1 MAEKKTTKKAEQTAK
16 KTTKKEVK
24 EVETE
29 EVKEKEMDTSLAEEN
44 KEEWKE
50 IGRKIWDIVFW
61 VVFAAIALT
70 WVVDFFRVSDRKD
83 PMFCLSKKT
92 HTFEDGTV
100 EQCTG
105 LGYKVY
111 EYNRASLDSG
121 IQFGPFFI
129 KMKQPEDLSE

>member
-24 EVETE
+24 EVETV

>member
-1 MAEKKTTKKAEQTAK
+1 MAEKKSEKKAKTTSK
-16 KTTKKEVK
+16 KTTKKE
-24 EVETE
+24 
-29 EVKEKEMDTSLAEEN
+29 EVKEEVEVNEKDMDTSIAEES

-61 VVFAAIALT
+61 IVFAIVALT

-129 KMKQPEDLSE
+129 KMKQPENLSE

>member
-1 MAEKKTTKKAEQTAK
+1 MAEKKTTKKAPTNEK
-16 KTTKKEVK
+16 KETKKNAVK
-24 EVETE
+24 EETQ
-29 EVKEKEMDTSLAEEN
+29 EVKEMDTSIADES

-61 VVFAAIALT
+61 IVFAVVALT

-83 PMFCLSKKT
+83 PMFCLNKKT

-111 EYNRASLDSG
+111 EYNRSSLDSG

-129 KMKQPEDLSE
+129 KMKQPE

>member
-1 MAEKKTTKKAEQTAK
+1 MAEKKTTKKAPTNEKKETK
-16 KTTKKEVK
+16 KTAVK
-24 EVETE
+24 EETQ
-29 EVKEKEMDTSLAEEN
+29 EVKEMDTSIADES

-61 VVFAAIALT
+61 IVFAVVALT

-129 KMKQPEDLSE
+129 KMKQPENLSE

>member
-1 MAEKKTTKKAEQTAK
+1 MAEKKTTKKAPTNEKKETK
-16 KTTKKEVK
+16 KTAVKEETKEV
-24 EVETE
+24 
-29 EVKEKEMDTSLAEEN
+29 KEMDTSIADES

-61 VVFAAIALT
+61 IVFAVVALT

-83 PMFCLSKKT
+83 PMFCLNKKT

-111 EYNRASLDSG
+111 EYNRSSLDSG

-129 KMKQPEDLSE
+129 KMKQPE

>member
-1 MAEKKTTKKAEQTAK
+1 MAEKKSEKKAKTTSK
-16 KTTKKEVK
+16 KTTKKE
-24 EVETE
+24 
-29 EVKEKEMDTSLAEEN
+29 EVKEEVEVNEKDMDTSIAEES

-50 IGRKIWDIVFW
+50 IGRKIWDIVFC
-61 VVFAAIALT
+61 
-70 WVVDFFRVSDRKD
+70 RVSDRKD

-129 KMKQPEDLSE
+129 KMKQPENLSE

>member
-1 MAEKKTTKKAEQTAK
+1 MAEKKTTKKAPTNEKKETK
-16 KTTKKEVK
+16 KTAVK
-24 EVETE
+24 EETQ
-29 EVKEKEMDTSLAEEN
+29 EVKEMDTSIADES

-61 VVFAAIALT
+61 IVFAVVALT

-83 PMFCLSKKT
+83 PMFCLNKKT
-92 HTFEDGTV
+92 QTFEDGTV

-111 EYNRASLDSG
+111 EYNRSSLDSG

-129 KMKQPEDLSE
+129 KMKQPE

>member
-1 MAEKKTTKKAEQTAK
+1 MAEKKTTKKAPTNEKKETK
-16 KTTKKEVK
+16 KTAIKEETQ
-24 EVETE
+24 EV
-29 EVKEKEMDTSLAEEN
+29 KEMDTSIADES

-61 VVFAAIALT
+61 IVFAVVALT

-129 KMKQPEDLSE
+129 KMKQPENLSE